1 MVNCLSGKRSLPCL
15 LAVSFGIPCPL
26 RPKRA
31 TRGQAVPKKVA
42 RRIEAGK
49 HQFWLFTVSIT
60 RKNILYRLYL
70 AKVNAAASE
79 PSDKK

>member
-1 MVNCLSGKRSLPCL
+1 LPFREEISSLPLGCL
-15 LAVSFGIPCPL
+15 LRDSLPPPAEKGNKGASCPEEGSKEN
-26 RPKRA
+26 RS
-31 TRGQAVPKKVA
+31 
-42 RRIEAGK
+42 GK